1 MHEQTHENYYKSRS
15 NRNLERDSRTMET
28 YWSYKLLKNNTS
40 SLSSD
45 HHHHQKMPT
54 ITLGEKKKNK
64 KLAKIKSI
72 PKTLIDSGPAT
83 KTKMKNML
91 MKARDGYV
99 DMMIML
105 STSSMFCD
113 SNENNEFVFSNKY
126 RYAADYDL

>member
-1 MHEQTHENYYKSRS
+1 
-15 NRNLERDSRTMET
+15 MET

-91 MKARDGYV
+91 MKARDAYV